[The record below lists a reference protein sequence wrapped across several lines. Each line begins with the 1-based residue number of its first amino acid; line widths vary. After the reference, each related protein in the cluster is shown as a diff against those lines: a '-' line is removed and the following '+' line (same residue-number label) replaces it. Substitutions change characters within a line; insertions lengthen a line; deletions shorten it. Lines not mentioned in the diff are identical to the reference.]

1 MKRLSLFAALL
12 LCLASGF
19 ALAADE
25 PAKAPKPVSAATKAA
40 IKAAKAMKPS
50 LGEKGR
56 LHALHKA
63 EDVECSD
70 CHDKDDVDP
79 LFLRAAES
87 QGSEGPVNREG
98 CMVCHKAPK
107 KPAWYLGAKK

>member
-1 MKRLSLFAALL
+1 MKRLTLFAALVL
-12 LCLASGF
+12 SLATGPAF
-19 ALAADE
+19 AADP
-25 PAKAPKPVSAATKAA
+25 PAKKPESAAKKAA
-40 IKAAKAMKPS
+40 LAMKPS

-56 LHALHKA
+56 LHAVHKA
-63 EDVECSD
+63 EDLECSD
-70 CHDKDDVDP
+70 CHSKDDVDP